1 MVIFK
6 HKTFGLRGII
16 VLLVVV
22 TCLSLGGTFFM
33 LQSQSAVQAYDAHCV
48 TEACR
53 AAADAA
59 AAAEQAA
66 ASAAASAQ
74 TLEGEVTRLNA
85 EIAALEA
92 DIAANQAV
100 AADLAAQ
107 ISTNE
112 EKLGLQQAALA
123 KLLVNMHFEDEPNA
137 ILLLAGSNSL
147 GDYAERQSRQNTAK
161 TQVAASAEAVRELK
175 EELEAQ
181 KAKVDDLIASSE
193 FMANE
198 ATAKRNQQNALK
210 EKYQNDSEAYA
221 RDAIAAREKM
231 QEEIRAEIR
240 RTQGNGT
247 ISNGYNTYPFAGNC
261 PADDSMYT
269 VIGGY
274 VCQCVSYTAWKVQEF
289 WGIYISNWGNASDW
303 GRYAAANG
311 YVVDDNPAPFSVGY
325 SEAGYYGHV
334 VWVESVNGN
343 GTINL
348 TEYNNAYSA
357 ASGMWGDFGARNNVP
372 ASGFRYI
379 HFDQRTR

>member
-6 HKTFGLRGII
+6 HKTLGIRS
-16 VLLVVV
+16 LVAILVA
-22 TCLSLGGTFFM
+22 TSCIGLGGLF
-33 LQSQSAVQAYDAHCV
+33 LIVRSQDPASAYDSHCV
-48 TEACR
+48 TQACR
-53 AAADAA
+53 EAADAA
-59 AAAEQAA
+59 EAAERNA
-66 ASAAASAQ
+66 ASAAANAQ
-74 TLEGEVTRLNA
+74 TLEGEVARLNA

-92 DIAANQAV
+92 DIAANQAI
-100 AADLAAQ
+100 ANDLSGQ
-107 ISTNE
+107 ITLNQ
-112 EKLGLQQAALA
+112 EKLNLQQAALA
-123 KLLVNMHFEDEPNA
+123 KLLVNMHFDEEPDA
-137 ILLLAGSNSL
+137 ILLLAGSSSL

-181 KAKVDDLIASSE
+181 KRKVDDLIASSE
-193 FMANE
+193 FMASE
-198 ATAKRNQQNALK
+198 ATTKRNQQNALK
-210 EKYQNDSEAYA
+210 EKYQNDSEAYT

-231 QEEIRAEIR
+231 QEEIRAEMR

-247 ISNGYNTYPFAGNC
+247 VGYGNNTYPYAGNC
-261 PADDSMYT
+261 PGDDSLYT

-311 YVVDDNPAPFSVGY
+311 YVVDSNPTPFSVGY

-334 VWVESVNGN
+334 VWVESVNGD
-343 GTINL
+343 GSINV

-357 ASGMWGDFGARNNVP
+357 ASGLWGDFGARNNVP
-372 ASGFRYI
+372 ASGFMYI

>member
-6 HKTFGLRGII
+6 HKTLGLRGVII
-16 VLLVVV
+16 FLVIASSIGLG
-22 TCLSLGGTFFM
+22 LSFTFVRN
-33 LQSQSAVQAYDAHCV
+33 QEIAQAYDVHCV
-48 TEACR
+48 TDACR

-59 AAAEQAA
+59 TAAEQAA

-74 TLEGEVTRLNA
+74 TLEGEVARLNA
-85 EIAALEA
+85 EIAVLEA
-92 DIAANQAV
+92 DIAANQAI
-100 AADLAAQ
+100 ANDLAIQ
-107 ISTNE
+107 IGTNE
-112 EKLGLQQAALA
+112 EKLNLQQAALA

-137 ILLLAGSNSL
+137 ILLLAGSSSL

-181 KAKVDDLIASSE
+181 KAKVDSLIASSE

-198 ATAKRNQQNALK
+198 ATTKRNQQAALK

-247 ISNGYNTYPFAGNC
+247 VSSGNNTYPYAVNC
-261 PADDSMYT
+261 PADDSAYI

-289 WGIYISNWGNASDW
+289 WGIYIANWGNASDW

-311 YVVDDNPAPFSVGY
+311 YVVDNHPAPFSVGF
-325 SEAGYYGHV
+325 SEAGVYGHV
-334 VWVESVNGN
+334 VWVEGVNGN
-343 GTINL
+343 GTINV
-348 TEYNNAYSA
+348 TEYNNAYSS
-357 ASGMWGDFGARNNVP
+357 ASGMWGDFGARTNVP
-372 ASGFRYI
+372 ASGFMYI

>member
-6 HKTFGLRGII
+6 HKTLGLRSILALAAI
-16 VLLVVV
+16 VS
-22 TCLSLGGTFFM
+22 SLGLGIAFII
-33 LQSQSAVQAYDAHCV
+33 LRNQDPAKAYNAHCV
-48 TEACR
+48 TQACR
-53 AAADAA
+53 EAADAA
-59 AAAEQAA
+59 DAAEKAA
-66 ASAAASAQ
+66 ASAAANAQ
-74 TLEGEVTRLNA
+74 TLEGEVARLNA

-92 DIAANQAV
+92 DIAANQAI
-100 AADLAAQ
+100 ADDLAGQ
-107 ISTNE
+107 ISINE
-112 EKLGLQQAALA
+112 EKLNLQQAALA
-123 KLLVNMHFEDEPNA
+123 KLLVNMHFEDEPDA
-137 ILLLAGSNSL
+137 ILLLAGSSSL

-175 EELEAQ
+175 EELEKQ
-181 KAKVDDLIASSE
+181 KATVDNLIASSE

-198 ATAKRNQQNALK
+198 ATTKRNQQNALK
-210 EKYQNDSEAYA
+210 EKYQNDSAAYS
-221 RDAIAAREKM
+221 RDAVAAREKM

-247 ISNGYNTYPFAGNC
+247 VGNGYNSYPFAGNC
-261 PADDSMYT
+261 PADDSMYI

-311 YVVDDNPAPFSVGY
+311 YVVDNNPTPFSVGY

-348 TEYNNAYSA
+348 TEYNNAYSS

>member
-6 HKTFGLRGII
+6 HKTFGLRG
-16 VLLVVV
+16 VLIALAVVS
-22 TCLSLGGTFFM
+22 CLGLGAVFFIA
-33 LQSQSAVQAYDAHCV
+33 QSQSAVQAYDAHCV
-48 TEACR
+48 TQACR
-53 AAADAA
+53 EAADAA

-74 TLEGEVTRLNA
+74 TLEGEVERLNA

-92 DIAANQAV
+92 DIAANQAI
-100 AADLAAQ
+100 ANDLAAQ
-107 ISTNE
+107 IGTNE

-123 KLLVNMHFEDEPNA
+123 KLLVNMHFEDEPDA
-137 ILLLAGSNSL
+137 ILLLAGSSSL

-198 ATAKRNQQNALK
+198 ATTKRNQQNALK

-221 RDAIAAREKM
+221 RDAVAAREKM
-231 QEEIRAEIR
+231 QEEIRAEMR
-240 RTQGNGT
+240 HTQGNGT
-247 ISNGYNTYPFAGNC
+247 VGNGYNTYPFAGNC
-261 PADDSMYT
+261 PGDDSMYI

-311 YVVDDNPAPFSVGY
+311 YVVDNNPTPFSVGY

-357 ASGMWGDFGARNNVP
+357 ASGQWGDFGARNNVP

>member
-1 MVIFK
+1 MVIFR

-16 VLLVVV
+16 IVIATLA
-22 TCLSLGGTFFM
+22 CLSLGIIFGF
-33 LQSQSAVQAYDAHCV
+33 LRNQDSAQAYDARCV
-48 TEACR
+48 TQACR
-53 AAADAA
+53 EAADAA
-59 AAAEQAA
+59 EAADRAAANAA
-66 ASAAASAQ
+66 ANAQ
-74 TLEGEVTRLNA
+74 TLEGEVERLDA

-92 DIAANQAV
+92 DIAKNQAI
-100 AADLAAQ
+100 ADDLAGQ
-107 ISTNE
+107 ISVNE

-181 KAKVDDLIASSE
+181 KAAVDDLISSSE
-193 FMANE
+193 FMASE

-221 RDAIAAREKM
+221 RDAVAAREKM
-231 QEEIRAEIR
+231 QEEIRAEMR

-247 ISNGYNTYPFAGNC
+247 VGNGNNTYPYAGNC
-261 PADDSMYT
+261 PGDDSMYL

-289 WGIYISNWGNASDW
+289 WGVTISNWGNASDW

-311 YVVDDNPAPFSVGY
+311 YVVDNNPTPFSVGY